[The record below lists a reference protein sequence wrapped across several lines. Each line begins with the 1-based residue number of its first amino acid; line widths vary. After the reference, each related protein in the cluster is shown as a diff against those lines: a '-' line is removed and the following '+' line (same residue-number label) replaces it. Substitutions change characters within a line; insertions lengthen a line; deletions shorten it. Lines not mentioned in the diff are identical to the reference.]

1 MSHLTERVVVIT
13 GAASGFGRL
22 LARRCADLGACVVAS
37 DITADALAESVDAI
51 TAAGGRAV
59 GVTADVRE
67 RSDMERVAATAV
79 DRFGAIDVMV
89 NNAGTMPLAF
99 FADHAT
105 AADAWDQCIDVNF
118 RGVLNGISAVHDQM
132 IGQGRGHI
140 VVISS
145 IYGNHAVPGSAVY
158 SATKAA
164 VNILADAL
172 RQESQ
177 GRIKVTIVRPTGV
190 LGTGLGATVSN
201 PAALSGIVG
210 ANEAAFMDSVTRHL
224 QGDLPA
230 EQGDRDDIA
239 YWAITP
245 EELVDHIVYTI
256 DQPWGISIG
265 DITVRASG
273 EHYVL

>member
-1 MSHLTERVVVIT
+1 MSHLNDRVVVIT
-13 GAASGFGRL
+13 GAASGFGKL
-22 LARRCADLGACVVAS
+22 LAQRCAGLGAKVVAS
-37 DITADALAESVDAI
+37 DITEDVLTEVVDGI
-51 TAAGGRAV
+51 TAAGGRAIAV
-59 GVTADVRE
+59 AADVRM
-67 RSDMERVAATAV
+67 RGDMDQVAAAAVREFGAV
-79 DRFGAIDVMV
+79 DIMV
-89 NNAGTMPLAF
+89 NNAGVMPLSF

-105 AADAWDQCIDVNF
+105 AADAWDRCIDVNF

-132 IGQGRGHI
+132 TAQGRGHV

-158 SATKAA
+158 SASKAA
-164 VNILADAL
+164 VNVLADAL

-177 GRIKVTIVRPTGV
+177 GRIKVTVVRPTGV
-190 LGTGLGATVSN
+190 LDTGLGATVTN

-210 ANEAAFMDSVTRHL
+210 VKEAEFMEAVTHHFE
-224 QGDLPA
+224 GDLPP
-230 EQGDRDDIA
+230 EQRDPDDIA

-245 EELVDHIVYTI
+245 DELVDHIVYAI
-256 DQPWGISIG
+256 DQPWGICIG

>member
-1 MSHLTERVVVIT
+1 MSHLTDRVVIIT

-22 LARRCADLGACVVAS
+22 LAQRSAALGAKVVAS
-37 DITADALAESVDAI
+37 DVTEDALVETVDAI
-51 TAAGGRAV
+51 TADGGRAV
-59 GVTADVRE
+59 AVVADVR
-67 RSDMERVAATAV
+67 RRGDMERVAATAV
-79 DRFGAIDVMV
+79 DEFGSIDVMV

-105 AADAWDQCIDVNF
+105 AADAWDRCIDVNF
-118 RGVLNGISAVHDQM
+118 RGVLNGITAVHDQM
-132 IGQGRGHI
+132 IRQGRGQV

-145 IYGNHAVPGSAVY
+145 IYGNHAVVGSAVY

-177 GRIKVTIVRPTGV
+177 GKIKVTVVRPTGV
-190 LGTGLGATVSN
+190 LGTGLSATVSN

-210 ANEAAFMDSVTRHL
+210 ANEPAFMDSVTRYL
-224 QGDLPA
+224 EGNLPP
-230 EQGDRDDIA
+230 EQSDPDNIA
-239 YWAITP
+239 YWGITP
-245 EELVDHIVYTI
+245 EELVDHIVYAI

>member
-1 MSHLTERVVVIT
+1 MTHLTDRVVIIT

-22 LARRCADLGACVVAS
+22 LAQRCASLGARVVAS
-37 DITADALAESVDAI
+37 DVTGEALSEVVDRISAD
-51 TAAGGRAV
+51 GGRAI
-59 GVTADVRE
+59 GVVADVR
-67 RSDMERVAATAV
+67 RRPDMEQLAARAV
-79 DRFGAIDVMV
+79 DEFGAIDVMV

-105 AADAWDQCIDVNF
+105 AAEAWDQCIDVNF
-118 RGVLNGISAVHDQM
+118 RGVLNGIGAVHDQM
-132 IGQGRGHI
+132 ISQGRGQV

-145 IYGNHAVPGSAVY
+145 IYGNHAVAGSAVY

-177 GRIKVTIVRPTGV
+177 GRIKVTVVRPTGV

-210 ANEAAFMDSVTRHL
+210 ANEPAFMESVTRYYG
-224 QGDLPA
+224 GDLPA
-230 EQGDRDDIA
+230 AQADPDDIA

-245 EELVDHIVYTI
+245 EELVDQIVYTI

>member
-1 MSHLTERVVVIT
+1 MSHLTDRVVVIT
-13 GAASGFGRL
+13 GAASGFGRV
-22 LARRCADLGACVVAS
+22 LAQRCASLGACVVAS
-37 DITADALAESVDAI
+37 DIAPEPLDQTVAEI
-51 TAAGGRAV
+51 TSSGGRAV
-59 GVTADVRE
+59 AVRGDVRV
-67 RSDMERVAATAV
+67 RSDMDRLAATAV
-79 DRFGAIDVMV
+79 AAFGSIDVMV

-99 FADHAT
+99 FADHAM
-105 AADAWDQCIDVNF
+105 AAEAWDQCIDVNF

-132 IGQGRGHI
+132 IAQRRGHV

-164 VNILADAL
+164 VNILADTL

-177 GRIKVTIVRPTGV
+177 GKIKVTVVRPTGV
-190 LGTGLGATVSN
+190 LGTGLAATVSN
-201 PAALSGIVG
+201 PAAGSGIVG
-210 ANEAAFMDSVTRHL
+210 VNQAAFMEAVDHYLR
-224 QGDLPA
+224 GDLPPG
-230 EQGDRDDIA
+230 QDDPDDIE

-245 EELVDHIVYTI
+245 EDLVDHIVYAI

-273 EHYVL
+273 EHYLL

>member
-1 MSHLTERVVVIT
+1 MSHLSDRVVVIT

-22 LARRCADLGACVVAS
+22 LAQRCAGLGARVVAS
-37 DITADALAESVDAI
+37 DVVTDALAETVAQIEADGGQAI
-51 TAAGGRAV
+51 A
-59 GVTADVRE
+59 VTADVRE
-67 RSDMERVAATAV
+67 RDDLARVAATAV
-79 DRFGAIDVMV
+79 ETYGAIDVMV
-89 NNAGTMPLAF
+89 NNAGTMPLSF
-99 FADHAT
+99 FADHA
-105 AADAWDQCIDVNF
+105 AAAEAWDRCIDVNL

-132 IGQGRGHI
+132 IGQGRGHV

-145 IYGNHAVPGSAVY
+145 IYGNHAVAGSAVY

-177 GRIKVTIVRPTGV
+177 GRIKVTVVRPTGV
-190 LGTGLGATVSN
+190 LGTGLGATVAN

-210 ANEAAFMDSVTRHL
+210 TNEAAFMDAVTHHF
-224 QGDLPA
+224 QGDLPP
-230 EQGDRDDIA
+230 EQQDPDDIA

-245 EELVDHIVYTI
+245 EQLVDHIVYAI

-273 EHYVL
+273 EHYLL